1 MDTWIDSGKDREE
14 TAELPIMTEWSS
26 LVIDTA
32 AAGKDISYLVP
43 YREWAKREKENEGK
57 EKR

>member
-1 MDTWIDSGKDREE
+1 MGTWIDSGKDREE

-32 AAGKDISYLVP
+32 AAGKDISNLVP
-43 YREWAKREKENEGK
+43 YREWAKRNKENEEY
-57 EKR
+57 EKK